1 MSLTAKGAVTKTAL
15 EISKWAISAFPT
27 AHRATFH
34 RSLSRP
40 ALCWESSSSFEG
52 AVRLRAV
59 RELMNEIATATPQLA
74 GTYKGQRTGLT
85 VEDLAQSFLD
95 NLFFGQG
102 RSVERATLNDLYRA
116 LAQTVRDRLV
126 ERWIE
131 TVKNYQAQDVR
142 LVCYLSA
149 EFLTG
154 PHLANN
160 LINLGIYGE
169 TEQAMKQLGLDLG
182 VLIEQEEE
190 PGLGNGGLG
199 RLASCFMD
207 SLATLDIPAIGYGI
221 RYEYGIF
228 NQQIRDGW
236 QVETTDKWLRLGN
249 PWALERPE
257 DAFEVKMGGRT
268 EKHTDAKGRVR
279 INWIPQRLVRGVPHD
294 TPILGFRT
302 NTANTMRLWAAQ
314 AVESFDFETFNQGD
328 FFGAVADKVAS
339 ENISKI
345 LYPNDE
351 GVQGKQLR
359 LAQQFFFVSC
369 SLQHILKIQTKEHRP
384 LAELHRNFAIQMN
397 DTHPAI
403 AVAELMRLL
412 VDEHE
417 IEWDAAWHVTENTL
431 SYTNHTLLPEA
442 LEQWPRGLFGTL
454 LPRHL
459 EIIDEINR
467 RHLENVRLKF
477 PGDEGRARRLSLIN
491 EEGEKYVRMAH
502 LAALGSH
509 AINGVAEL
517 HTELLKSNV
526 LSDFYALTPEKF
538 SNKTNGVTPRRWMRL
553 SNPRLSQLLTARLGP
568 GWIND
573 LEKLR
578 RLEAQIDDAELRSEW
593 RDIKR
598 HNKLQLAAYIHDR
611 LGLAIDPDSI
621 FDVLVKR
628 MHEYKRQHL
637 LVLYILTL
645 YKRIQH
651 NPEAEIVPRT
661 FIFGGKAAPGYRM
674 AKLIIKLIHSVGEA
688 INSDP
693 LVRGRLK
700 VVFLPD
706 YSVKLGQRVYPSADL
721 SEQISLA
728 GKEASGTGNMKF
740 AMNGALTIGTL
751 DGANVEIREEVG
763 AENFFL
769 FGLTTPE
776 VESRKRE
783 GYNPRAFFDT
793 NNLLREVI
801 DSLSNGEFS
810 RGDQR
815 LFEPLVNS
823 LLTTDEYML
832 LADYQ
837 SYVDCQDRVSLAYKD
852 QEAWTR
858 MSILNVA
865 RIGKFSSDRAIRDYC
880 ADIWK
885 TWPVKIQL

>member
-1 MSLTAKGAVTKTAL
+1 MSEIGNVKLPLTG
-15 EISKWAISAFPT
+15 S
-27 AHRATFH
+27 
-34 RSLSRP
+34 
-40 ALCWESSSSFEG
+40 
-52 AVRLRAV
+52 
-59 RELMNEIATATPQLA
+59 Q
-74 GTYKGQRTGLT
+74 KGQRTALG
-85 VEDLAQSFLD
+85 VEALAQSFLD
-95 NLFFGQG
+95 NLFFVQG
-102 RSVERATLNDLYRA
+102 RSIERATVNDLYMA
-116 LAQTVRDRLV
+116 LAHTVRDRLV
-126 ERWIE
+126 ERWIQ

-142 LVCYLSA
+142 VVCYLSA

-154 PHLANN
+154 PHLGNN
-160 LINLGIYGE
+160 LINLGIYDE
-169 TEQAMKQLGLDLG
+169 TEQAMRQLGIDLNT
-182 VLIEQEEE
+182 LIEQEEE

-228 NQQIRDGW
+228 DQQIRDGW
-236 QVETTDKWLRLGN
+236 QVESTDKWLRLGN

-257 DAFEVKMGGRT
+257 DAFEVKIGGRT
-268 EKHTDAKGRVR
+268 EKYTNAKGKERVK
-279 INWIPQRLVRGVPHD
+279 WIPEKLVRGVPHD
-294 TPILGFRT
+294 TPILGYRT

-314 AVESFDFETFNQGD
+314 AVESFDFGSFNQGD
-328 FFGAVADKVAS
+328 FQGAVADKVSS

-359 LAQQFFFVSC
+359 LLQQFFFVSC
-369 SLQHILKIQTKEHRP
+369 SLQHILKIQLTQNRP

-412 VDEHE
+412 IDEHE
-417 IEWDAAWHVTENTL
+417 MEWDAAWHVTENTL

-442 LEQWPRGLFGTL
+442 LEQWPVGLFGSL

-459 EIIDEINR
+459 EIIDDINL
-467 RHLENVRLKF
+467 RHLERVRQKF
-477 PGDEGRARRLSLIN
+477 PGDDGRVVRLSLIN

-509 AINGVAEL
+509 AINGVAAL
-517 HTELLKSNV
+517 HTELLKTHV

-538 SNKTNGVTPRRWMRL
+538 SNKTNGVTPRRWMAL
-553 SNPRLSQLLTARLGP
+553 SNPRLAQLLTARLGA
-568 GWIND
+568 GWARD
-573 LEKLR
+573 LDKLR
-578 RLEAQIDDAELRSEW
+578 RLEPMVGDAEFSEEW
-593 RDIKR
+593 RAIKR
-598 HNKLQLAAYIHDR
+598 QNKLHLSGYIHDQ
-611 LGLAIDPDSI
+611 LGITTDPESM

-628 MHEYKRQHL
+628 LHEYKRQHL
-637 LVLYILTL
+637 LILYILTL
-645 YKRIQH
+645 YKRIQRD
-651 NPEAEIVPRT
+651 PDAEIVPRT

-693 LVRGRLK
+693 LVRSRLK

-706 YSVKLGQRVYPSADL
+706 YSVKLGQRVYPAADL

-740 AMNGALTIGTL
+740 AMNGAVTIGTL

-763 AENFFL
+763 EENFFL

-776 VESRKRE
+776 VEKRKAE
-783 GYNPRAFFDT
+783 GYNPRPIFEA
-793 NNLLREVI
+793 NPMLHEVLV
-801 DSLSNGEFS
+801 SLSSGEFS
-810 RGDQR
+810 RGDR
-815 LFEPLVNS
+815 TLFEPLINS
-823 LLTTDEYML
+823 LLDRDEYML

-837 SYVDCQDRVSLAYKD
+837 AYVDCQDRVNAAYKD
-852 QEAWTR
+852 QELWTR

-865 RIGKFSSDRAIRDYC
+865 RIGKFSSDRAIKDYC
-880 ADIWK
+880 AEIWK